1 MAEKSK
7 KIMEEDTFDSR
18 FRKLP
23 KIDDLYAVCNDIGKG
38 SYGAVSKAKEK
49 STNEIV
55 ALKLVKRDTRLKNGF
70 PENSIRE
77 IKILRMLKSHPN
89 IITLRNIITCP
100 NRDIYLVFD
109 YCPYDLQ
116 GLIHKFGNK
125 MGKSR
130 VVCYF
135 RQIIQ
140 AIYFCHCFN
149 ILHRDIKPSNI
160 FVQIDNII
168 RMGDFGLARL
178 FPELQEK
185 GGKKDKHRKRE
196 GQPWNVVTIWYR
208 APELLLGAEE
218 YGKEIDVWSL
228 GCVLYEMITG
238 EVLFKSA
245 IIDGKENSQD
255 QLRLIAE
262 ICGPLDTN
270 VWPEVENYQFYNTLY
285 KQGVMPS
292 LKPVSQNLE
301 DYLIKKIPNDY
312 QQAISLLTG
321 MLEINP
327 KKRMTLKEAFLHDF
341 MASPGGI
348 YDPNRISAL
357 HFDEIHAMTIGE
369 KKEANQQQAAR
380 VAAQPPVRP
389 PNYKLQF

>member
-1 MAEKSK
+1 M
-7 KIMEEDTFDSR
+7 FDSI
-18 FRKLP
+18 FNKLP
-23 KIDDLYAVCNDIGKG
+23 SIKDLYDIVTDVGKG

-49 STNEIV
+49 SSNDIV
-55 ALKLVKRDTRLKNGF
+55 ALKLVKRDNGLTNGF

-77 IKILRMLKSHPN
+77 IKILRLLQSHPN
-89 IITLRNIITCP
+89 IINLRNIITCP

-109 YCPYDLQ
+109 YCPFDLQ
-116 GLIHKFGNK
+116 GLIHKYGNK
-125 MGKSR
+125 MGKGR

-135 RQIIQ
+135 RQIVL
-140 AIYFCHCFN
+140 AIYFCHCHN

-160 FVQIDNII
+160 FVHINNVI
-168 RMGDFGLARL
+168 RMGDFGLARF
-178 FPELQEK
+178 FPQLQENSYK
-185 GGKKDKHRKRE
+185 TDKKKKIE
-196 GQPWNVVTIWYR
+196 KQPWNVVTIWYR

-245 IIDGKENSQD
+245 VIDGKENPQE

-262 ICGPLDTN
+262 ICGPLDPE
-270 VWPEVENYQFYNTLY
+270 VWPGVENYQFYNTRY
-285 KQGVMPS
+285 KQDVMPH
-292 LKPVSQNLE
+292 LKQVSPNLE
-301 DYLIKKIPNDY
+301 TFLANKIPNEYRDSITLI
-312 QQAISLLTG
+312 AG

-327 KKRMTLKEAFLHDF
+327 NNRMTLKDAFLHDF

-348 YDPNRISAL
+348 YDPDRISAL

-369 KKEANQQQAAR
+369 KKVANQPQASQAPMQQ
-380 VAAQPPVRP
+380 PVRP
-389 PNYKLQF
+389 QNPNLRL